1 MTGTLPT
8 QFKDSDLSPLTRPNS
23 LGRFGKY
30 GGQYVPETLIPALIE
45 LEQSA
50 KEAWKDSSFNSE
62 LNHLLKTYVGR
73 STPLFDCDFDASMQE
88 RLNYSHSG
96 FFGEQ
101 PTSLPLLARSR
112 HEPLHWHLSR
122 SPQ

>member
-1 MTGTLPT
+1 MTGTLPK
-8 QFKDSDLSPLTRPNS
+8 QFKDSDLSPLIRPNA

-45 LEQSA
+45 LEQAA

-73 STPLFDCDFDASMQE
+73 STPLYEAK
-88 RLNYSHSG
+88 RLTEFYRKIKTKGPRIWLKREDLNL
-96 FFGEQ
+96 
-101 PTSLPLLARSR
+101 SLI
-112 HEPLHWHLSR
+112 HI
-122 SPQ
+122 

>member
-8 QFKDSDLSPLTRPNS
+8 QFKDSDLSPLTRPNAR
-23 LGRFGKY
+23 GRFGKY

-45 LEQSA
+45 LEQAA

-73 STPLFDCDFDASMQE
+73 STPLYEAT
-88 RLNYSHSG
+88 RLTEHYRKNTLKDHG
-96 FFGEQ
+96 FGLKEK
-101 PTSLPLLARSR
+101 T
-112 HEPLHWHLSR
+112 
-122 SPQ
+122 